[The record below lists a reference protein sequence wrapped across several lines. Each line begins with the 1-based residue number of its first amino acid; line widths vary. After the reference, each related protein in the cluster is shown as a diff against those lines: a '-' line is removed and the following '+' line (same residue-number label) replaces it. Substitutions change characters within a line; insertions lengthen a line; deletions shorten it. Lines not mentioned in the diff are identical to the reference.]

1 MTALLSTLTF
11 ICLIQASSGQKNL
24 MENLTHRDVYL
35 SRFSEGFFCFDIALY
50 SLIYIGSHNL
60 ASPWQAVHN
69 QHKNIVSVQNQNK
82 LLKRGGQLTCMQFYS
97 SVSLLSHQMNNMTVK
112 QLFLQKDGITDSD
125 TVIDVF
131 FVKEKS
137 DNWWTVS
144 LSFRQHRERHRDYQR
159 EPIIKSDKLTE
170 TNAPIGTWK

>member
-1 MTALLSTLTF
+1 MVTALLSTLTF

-82 LLKRGGQLTCMQFYS
+82 LLMRIVKRGVLVSEDFNFQGHQLISNSDTLDSSSSMMCKGGFVCLLFFLCVLFYS
-97 SVSLLSHQMNNMTVK
+97 N
-112 QLFLQKDGITDSD
+112 
-125 TVIDVF
+125 
-131 FVKEKS
+131 
-137 DNWWTVS
+137 
-144 LSFRQHRERHRDYQR
+144 
-159 EPIIKSDKLTE
+159 
-170 TNAPIGTWK
+170 